1 MRDQWELEASTE
13 LMRQLAQALHHRVDE
28 LEALFDMLP
37 IGLAIADD
45 VRCRYIRVNA
55 ALARLLDLPHG
66 ANASLDGPAGERPA
80 YRVLRSGREIPVDEL
95 PLHRAARE
103 GVPITDFDCEIVRA
117 DGRSIPI
124 LMQASPLFDE
134 RGRSRGALGAVVEV
148 GDRVRIEREQR
159 FLADASRVLA
169 SSLDHD
175 TTLGALAD
183 LSVPMLAD
191 YCMVDILRDDGTVR
205 RVAMATSETEK
216 LDVLRE
222 LQRYPPLLSIES
234 AATRVIRS
242 GEPLVCEEI
251 SDSLV
256 KAAAQNAEH
265 EQLLRAFGVR
275 SFAMAPLRARGR
287 TLGLFTVGMLS
298 NARTLRARDLP
309 LVIDVASRAALAL
322 DNAILYRDAQ
332 TANRLKDDFLAT
344 LSHELRT
351 PLNALLGWAQILR
364 AQLPEGAV
372 TRRAIDSIDRNAHAQ
387 LVLIN
392 DLLDVSR
399 VISGKLRLDHKP
411 VDLAAVV
418 SAAIEA
424 IRPAA
429 RGREIE
435 LAVTVAPLRLEVL
448 GDADRLQQV
457 VWNLAS
463 NAVKF
468 TPRGGRVDVS
478 VDEKNDAV
486 QVTVSDTGAGIDPA
500 FLPYVFDRFRQG
512 DSSTT
517 RAQGG
522 LGLGLA
528 IVRHLVDLHGG
539 SVTAYSPG
547 RDRGTRFVVT
557 LPAQKPRRARPARP
571 LPIAPRP
578 PTLRGVRVLVV
589 DDEPDAR
596 ELLQLVL
603 ESASAEV
610 CAVDAV
616 TTAIDV
622 LVAFRPMVVIADIA
636 MPGQDGYELLRRI
649 RDADPTCAP
658 VPVVA
663 VTAYASQEDAG
674 RALAA
679 GFARH
684 LGKPVDH
691 ELLIRT
697 VAEVVPDPSKTVFGL
712 TSG

>member
-1 MRDQWELEASTE
+1 MNDQWEIEASAD

-45 VRCRYIRVNA
+45 VQCRHIRVNA
-55 ALARLLDLPHG
+55 TLARLLDLPHG

-80 YRVLRSGREIPVDEL
+80 YRVWRSGRHMPVDEL

-103 GVPITDFDCEIVRA
+103 GIPITDFDCEIVRA

-134 RGRSRGALGAVVEV
+134 RGRSRGALGAVVAV

-205 RVAMATSETEK
+205 RVAVATSETEK

-222 LQRYPPLLSIES
+222 LERYPPLLSVES

-242 GEPLVCEEI
+242 GEPFVCEEI
-251 SDSLV
+251 TESIV
-256 KAAAQNAEH
+256 KAAAQNPEH

-298 NARTLRARDLP
+298 NVRTLRARDLP
-309 LVIDVASRAALAL
+309 LLIDVASRAALAL

-332 TANRLKDDFLAT
+332 NANRLKDDFLAT

-411 VDLAAVV
+411 VDLPAVV
-418 SAAIEA
+418 SAAIET

-429 RGREIE
+429 RGREID

-478 VDEKNDAV
+478 VEERNEAV
-486 QVTVSDTGAGIDPA
+486 QVTVSDSGVGIDPA

-539 SVTAYSPG
+539 SVTAHSPG

-557 LPAQKPRRARPARP
+557 LPARKPRHARPPAP
-571 LPIAPRP
+571 LPILPGP

-636 MPGQDGYELLRRI
+636 MPGQDGYQLLRKI
-649 RDADPTCAP
+649 RDADPTRGP
-658 VPVVA
+658 LPVVA
-663 VTAYASQEDAG
+663 VTAYASQDDSR

-684 LGKPVDH
+684 IGKPVDH
-691 ELLIRT
+691 EMLIRT
-697 VAEVVPDPSKTVFGL
+697 VAEVVPGPSNTVVVE
-712 TSG
+712 